1 MTYILSTA
9 YLGPIQYYAKL
20 FGHATAIEERCDHY
34 VKQTY
39 RNRCIIATADG
50 ALPLTIP
57 VEGRPKSEGGDSKTP
72 VKDIRLSDHGRWRQL
87 HWHALVAA
95 YENSPFFEYYADD
108 FAPIYEGRQRFLV
121 DFNAELQST
130 VCRLLDIQPDL
141 RINTAHYLDAM
152 SLPDAIDL
160 RERIRPKLGH
170 AWDTDFQIVPYYQ
183 VFAQRTEFLPN
194 LSIVDLLF
202 NLGPESRLVLYR
214 SHPARAQ
221 KPLTQGARK
230 PLPWRDVPS

>member
-1 MTYILSTA
+1 MTHLLSTA

-20 FGHATAIEERCDHY
+20 FGETTLVEERCDHY

-39 RNRCIIATADG
+39 RNRCYIATADG
-50 ALPLTIP
+50 ALALTLP

-87 HWHALVAA
+87 HWNALVAA

-108 FAPIYEGRQRFLV
+108 FAPIYEGQQHFLV
-121 DFNAELQST
+121 DFNTELQAT
-130 VCRLLDIQPDL
+130 VCRLLDIQPQL
-141 RINTAHYLDAM
+141 HINTAHYLDAE

-170 AWDTDFQIVPYYQ
+170 AWDTDFQIVPYHQ
-183 VFAQRTEFLPN
+183 VFAQRTGFLPN

-202 NLGPESRLVLYR
+202 NLGPESRLILHR
-214 SHPARAQ
+214 SHPARAT
-221 KPLTQGARK
+221 KPLAKGGRT
-230 PLPWRDVPS
+230 PLAW